1 MKIRHAKNSDR
12 EQILAFCQNTFSW
25 GDYVQNV
32 WDLWIKEGLFIA
44 AESKK
49 TPVGICHATFSK
61 NQVWIEGLR
70 IDPDFRRM
78 RYASSLILHAEKTA
92 KKRRCRI
99 SRMLISKENR
109 RSLNLAKSL
118 GYYIEEKWW
127 LYYVSPKKKTSKA
140 RAASSHIK
148 DLEGKTF
155 SESWKWYT
163 LNKSTITK
171 LLEEKRI
178 IVYEGAVGI
187 WNKSKIDKDVLQLG
201 YLSGTKPEITQILR
215 FIQNKGYRLKPRRIQ
230 ILAQDGISLD
240 GQDVDKRMQFCLMRK
255 DLS

>member
-1 MKIRHAKNSDR
+1 LKIRPAKNSDR

-32 WDLWIKEGLFIA
+32 WDLWIRDGLFIA

-70 IDPDFRRM
+70 INPDFRRM
-78 RYASSLILHAEKTA
+78 QYASNLILHAEKA
-92 KKRRCRI
+92 AIKRRCRI
-99 SRMLISKENR
+99 SRMLISMENR

-118 GYYIEEKWW
+118 GYHMEEKWW
-127 LYYVSPKKKTSKA
+127 LYYISPKKMIHKA
-140 RAASSHIK
+140 RSASGHIK
-148 DLEGKTF
+148 DLEGRTF

-163 LNKSTITK
+163 LNKSTISK
-171 LLEEKRI
+171 LLKEKRI
-178 IVYEGAVGI
+178 IVYEGGVGI

-201 YLSGTKPEITQILR
+201 YLSGTRPEITQILR
-215 FIQNKGYRLKPRRIQ
+215 FIQNKGYGLKPKRIQ
-230 ILAQDGISLD
+230 ILAPDWISLN